1 MFIQEEITNKFLN
14 MQKILKPDISIEV
27 GAYDA
32 DFSKLIARSVSK
44 AYAFEAS
51 PEVYEKF
58 KDYMENIVY
67 INKAVSNYNGT
78 TQFNIDVRFNPSD
91 VGHNGIKKTSIN
103 NWVKESFEIDV
114 ECVALDSHFNDLDSN
129 NVVLWIDCEGANR
142 EVLTGAN
149 NLLKNVSSIFIE
161 TETEYL
167 FEDAWSEE
175 NVIHYLEE
183 KDFSLVYR
191 EEAYKNQYN
200 CIFIKQG
207 LITKDILSLYGL

>member
-1 MFIQEEITNKFLN
+1 MFIQEEITKKFLN

-32 DFSKLIARSVSK
+32 DFSKLIAKSVNKS
-44 AYAFEAS
+44 YAFEAS

-58 KDYMENIVY
+58 RDYMGNIVY
-67 INKAVSNYNGT
+67 INKAVSSYNGVAK
-78 TQFNIDVRFNPSD
+78 FNIDVRFSPAD

-103 NWVKESFEIDV
+103 NWAQESFEIDV
-114 ECVALDSHFNDLDSN
+114 ECVTLDSYFNNLDSN

-167 FEDAWSEE
+167 FEDAWHEE
-175 NVIHYLEE
+175 DVIHYLEE
-183 KDFSLVYR
+183 KNFKLVYR

-200 CIFIKQG
+200 CIFIKQD
-207 LITKDILSLYGL
+207 LITENILSL